1 MVVYI
6 FCCFHKKQEKPTTR
20 FFIQIQAMDF
30 SCFSIDNKCG
40 RENHSRSPP
49 NTYLRHPD
57 GFIRRNVLENEPD
70 RNVWRVPAD
79 FLDSPPTVNTAETGS
94 LPVMIRQTG
103 SLNSGAVTEQ
113 VHENPRYFSKTE
125 ITDSGVSLFP
135 VKCME
140 NRLSDPVQNSI
151 SAWLHALKRGT
162 TRSGAS
168 AGSTAIVWKCR
179 NSVLPFMR
187 KTP

>member
-1 MVVYI
+1 M
-6 FCCFHKKQEKPTTR
+6 
-20 FFIQIQAMDF
+20 QIRVMDF
-30 SCFSIDNKCG
+30 SCFSIMLSE
-40 RENHSRSPP
+40 ENHSRSPP
-49 NTYLRHPD
+49 NAYLRNPD

-79 FLDSPPTVNTAETGS
+79 FLDSPQTVNTAETGS

-103 SLNSGAVTEQ
+103 SLISGAVTEQ
-113 VHENPRYFSKTE
+113 AHENPRCFSKTE

-168 AGSTAIVWKCR
+168 AGSTAIFWKCR